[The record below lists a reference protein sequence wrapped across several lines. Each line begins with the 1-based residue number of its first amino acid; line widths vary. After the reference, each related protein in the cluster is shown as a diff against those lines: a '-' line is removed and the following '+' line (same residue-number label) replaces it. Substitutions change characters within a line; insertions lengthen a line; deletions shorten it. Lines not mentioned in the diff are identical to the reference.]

1 MVNVAILGFGV
12 VGSGVA
18 EVLDTNERHIEGKVD
33 DLIRLKYILDVRDF
47 PDSPFAGKVVH
58 DFSVIEQD
66 PEVSIVVETIGGAK
80 VALDFTR
87 RALQAGKS
95 VITSNKEL
103 VAEHGCELLR
113 LAQEKGVSYLFE
125 ASVGGG
131 IPIIRPLNQCLAA
144 NEIEE
149 ITGILNGTT
158 NYILTRM
165 IRAGLS
171 FDDAL
176 REAQANGYAEQ
187 DPTADIEGHDACRK
201 ICILA
206 SLAFGRHIY
215 PRQVPTEG
223 ITGVTLADVAYADS
237 CGKKL
242 KLLGRAIRRTD
253 GKVCAY
259 VAPHL
264 VDREN
269 PLSGVED
276 VFNAIAV
283 RGNAIG
289 DVMFYGRGAG
299 KLPTASAVVADVIDA
314 AKHRDEKK
322 RMFWAEGGDDTAVPP
337 DGLESRW
344 YLRGTGVQAAEAA
357 FPDSTR
363 LSRPGAPADE
373 FALVTTGVTLAD
385 VAYADSCGKKLK
397 LLGRAIRRT
406 DGKVCAYVAPH
417 LVDRE
422 NPLSGVEDVFNAIAV
437 RGNAIGDVMFYGR
450 GAGKL
455 PTASAVV
462 ADVIDAAKHRD
473 EKKRMFWA
481 EGGDDTAVPPDGLE
495 SRWYLRGTGVQAA
508 EAAFPDSTRL
518 SRPGAPA
525 DEFALVTPPMT
536 RAALEA
542 RLTGMTPGSM
552 FRVLD

>member
-18 EVLDTNERHIEGKVD
+18 EVLATNGPHIDQKVD

-47 PDSPFAGKVVH
+47 PDSPFADKVVH
-58 DFSVIEQD
+58 DFSVIEND

-80 VALDFTR
+80 AALDFTR
-87 RALQAGKS
+87 RALRAGKS
-95 VITSNKEL
+95 VVTSNKEL
-103 VAEHGCELLR
+103 VAEHGCELLA
-113 LAQEKGVSYLFE
+113 LAAEQGVSYLFE

-131 IPIIRPLNQCLAA
+131 IPILRPLNQCLAA

-165 IRAGLS
+165 IRGGLS
-171 FDDAL
+171 FDAAL
-176 REAQANGYAEQ
+176 KEAQANGYAEQ

-215 PRQVPTEG
+215 PRQVPAEG
-223 ITGVTLADVAYADS
+223 ITGVTLSDVAWAEA

-242 KLLGRAIRRTD
+242 KLLGRAIRQAD
-253 GKVCAY
+253 GRVCAY
-259 VAPHL
+259 VSPHL
-264 VDREN
+264 VDVEN
-269 PLSGVED
+269 PLAGVED

-322 RMFWAEGGDDTAVPP
+322 RVFWAEGGEDTTVSP
-337 DGLESRW
+337 DGLASAW
-344 YLRGTGVQAAEAA
+344 YVRGSGDAGAVQAA
-357 FPDSTR
+357 
-363 LSRPGAPADE
+363 LPGARLLARADAPAGE
-373 FALVTTGVTLAD
+373 FALLTG
-385 VAYADSCGKKLK
+385 
-397 LLGRAIRRT
+397 
-406 DGKVCAYVAPH
+406 
-417 LVDRE
+417 
-422 NPLSGVEDVFNAIAV
+422 
-437 RGNAIGDVMFYGR
+437 
-450 GAGKL
+450 
-455 PTASAVV
+455 
-462 ADVIDAAKHRD
+462 
-473 EKKRMFWA
+473 
-481 EGGDDTAVPPDGLE
+481 
-495 SRWYLRGTGVQAA
+495 
-508 EAAFPDSTRL
+508 
-518 SRPGAPA
+518 
-525 DEFALVTPPMT
+525 PMT
-536 RAALEA
+536 RPELDGKLACVKPL
-542 RLTGMTPGSM
+542 SV